1 MLCLPLFFSK
11 KCIRNK
17 NIRFAFLLACEQ
29 ALGAFRAAGREKE
42 GQLATTY
49 NSLEFEYLHRKSRC
63 EMLIGRDDISNDV
76 ITLGT
81 CFSIFVYISV
91 RFRFALI
98 GGNLTAQ
105 STGATGNWR
114 WNLNFRGV
122 VEGLLPFPA
131 PPPERPESLLA
142 GYFSVISRKIDFIRT
157 YYKSSKK
164 RSKLSL
170 YGSTE
175 LGTKINTARK
185 HQFLLFISTVWYT
198 SRSCVCLNFFGF

>member
-49 NSLEFEYLHRKSRC
+49 KSLEFEYLHRKSRC

-76 ITLGT
+76 IILGT

-122 VEGLLPFPA
+122 VEGSPTFSRPA
-131 PPPERPESLLA
+131 ARAPGELA
-142 GYFSVISRKIDFIRT
+142 GR
-157 YYKSSKK
+157 
-164 RSKLSL
+164 
-170 YGSTE
+170 
-175 LGTKINTARK
+175 
-185 HQFLLFISTVWYT
+185 LLFCYIQKNRLHSH
-198 SRSCVCLNFFGF
+198 LL